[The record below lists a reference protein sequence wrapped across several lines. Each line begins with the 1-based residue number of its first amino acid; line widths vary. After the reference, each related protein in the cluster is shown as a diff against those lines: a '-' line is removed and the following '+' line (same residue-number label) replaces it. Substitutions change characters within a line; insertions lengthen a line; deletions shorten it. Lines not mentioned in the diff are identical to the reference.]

1 MEFPWISLRVNMVV
15 KVGCE
20 LMDSFFTFEYDDEKL
35 FMQISKPTEE
45 ELDYLDCYE
54 LTSPHDYTV
63 LTSNQCS
70 RRNKKKLTYEDIP
83 MVEWQRRLAMVPE
96 DIIHRTFDC
105 TTQYYLNTEFENR
118 QHPRDHVKSR
128 FPGLRCHRQKEAVA
142 SDTFF
147 PSVVSNRG
155 NTCSQFFATVD
166 SDRWDV
172 FPLKSEN
179 NNVSALQDYI
189 RSVGA
194 PTVVRTDNAQSELGL
209 TWTTVLR
216 DICIGSETTEP
227 HHPWQNPA
235 ERKIGALGN
244 MVRHIMRVF
253 KAPLSRHDYAQ
264 KWCCDVHNIL
274 ANRKLGAHHWS
285 ETLAIRQTYQSF
297 VFIFGNQCGTMF
309 LLNNLQTVY
318 KRHVGWDLQILRVM
332 SLHTLLNQ
340 RTRRDP
346 ESMSSYAQTLKH
358 GGRILVWKLNT
369 QMMIPYILNFS
380 SLPLSC
386 KTTIMSRNLM

>member
-1 MEFPWISLRVNMVV
+1 LSNRDDYPTDWTNVHVGNDKTYKMKDTCDNDSEYSNFPDILVIDTGGGNTSTITERACLVLARTNHITELNGYQDKSIPKRLPIVNCAVKAYIKCMEHPVIFIINYVTLLDDNDECESLLQPFGCMRHGIAMDLTPRKHGGKGGMRIDGQFFP
-15 KVGCE
+15 
-20 LMDSFFTFEYDDEKL
+20 FEYDDEKL
-35 FMQISKPTEE
+35 YLRISKPTYE
-45 ELDYLDCYE
+45 ELDFLDCYE
-54 LTSPHDYTV
+54 LTSPNDHTV
-63 LTSNQCS
+63 LAHNHS

-96 DIIHRTFDC
+96 DIIHRTLDC
-105 TTQYYLNTEFENR
+105 TTQYYLNAEFENR

-128 FPGLRCHRQKEAVA
+128 FPGLRCHRQNEVVA

-147 PSVVSNRG
+147 PSLVSNRG
-155 NTCSQFFATVD
+155 NTCSQFFATLD

-179 NNVSALQDYI
+179 NNASALQDYI

-194 PTVVRTDNAQSELGL
+194 PTVIRTDNAQSELGL

-253 KAPLSRHDYAQ
+253 KAPLS
-264 KWCCDVHNIL
+264 
-274 ANRKLGAHHWS
+274 
-285 ETLAIRQTYQSF
+285 
-297 VFIFGNQCGTMF
+297 
-309 LLNNLQTVY
+309 
-318 KRHVGWDLQILRVM
+318 
-332 SLHTLLNQ
+332 
-340 RTRRDP
+340 
-346 ESMSSYAQTLKH
+346 
-358 GGRILVWKLNT
+358 
-369 QMMIPYILNFS
+369 
-380 SLPLSC
+380 
-386 KTTIMSRNLM
+386 